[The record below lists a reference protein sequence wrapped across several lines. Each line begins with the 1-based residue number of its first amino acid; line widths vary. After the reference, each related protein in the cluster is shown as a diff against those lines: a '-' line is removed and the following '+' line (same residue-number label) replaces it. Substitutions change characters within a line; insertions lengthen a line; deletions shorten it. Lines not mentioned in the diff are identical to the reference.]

1 MLSFKLVIALSALHV
16 VRGFAFQMPNFRM
29 PWDKESKTI
38 GINDGSSSSNKAL
51 KPGDTIAVIGAS
63 GNVGKLVALRLSD
76 TYNVN
81 GIVRDA
87 STVSSFFEGREQ
99 IKLFE
104 ADLLNELDNTNL
116 SSGECPES
124 LKSALENAN
133 AIVVCTGTT

>member
-1 MLSFKLVIALSALHV
+1 MLSFLKLAIALSYLV
-16 VRGFAFQMPNFRM
+16 VVHGFAFQMPSFRM
-29 PWDKESKTI
+29 PWDKDNNTSP
-38 GINDGSSSSNKAL
+38 GIKEGSSSKAL
-51 KPGDTIAVIGAS
+51 KPGDTITVVGAS

-76 TYNVN
+76 TYKVN

-104 ADLLNELDNTNL
+104 ADLLNELDTM
-116 SSGECPES
+116 SSGVCPES
-124 LKSALENAN
+124 LKPALENAN

>member
-1 MLSFKLVIALSALHV
+1 MLSFLKLAIALSFLCAVHA
-16 VRGFAFQMPNFRM
+16 FAFQMPSFRM
-29 PWDKESKTI
+29 PWDKDNNTS
-38 GINDGSSSSNKAL
+38 GIKEGSSSKAL
-51 KPGDTIAVIGAS
+51 KPGDTIAVVGAS

-76 TYNVN
+76 TYKVN

-104 ADLLNELDNTNL
+104 ADLLNELDTM
-116 SSGECPES
+116 SSGICPES
-124 LKSALENAN
+124 LKPALENAN